1 MLKGKACCISLN
13 RDCEQMMRQVAKGR
27 IESSSDFS
35 FMILLWIL
43 LNGAQVEHIII

>member
-1 MLKGKACCISLN
+1 MSLN